1 MRLIAIKRITFSQLI
16 IGIWVT
22 ISVLKNHKIISKAQL
37 TLAHTYLR
45 SSSRRSKVGHS
56 PNIAYEVRGLM
67 PEFQL
72 ADSEYALWPCNRHNE
87 LRMCI
92 KMA

>member
-45 SSSRRSKVGHS
+45 SSSRRSKAGPYQS
-56 PNIAYEVRGLM
+56 IDLKLRGFMLK
-67 PEFQL
+67 FST
-72 ADSEYALWPCNRHNE
+72 ADSAIWPCNRHIE
-87 LRMCI
+87 LGMCI